1 MTCAYCGSKFIG
13 TAAHGNLYQYRYYTC
28 HRRNRYGVKGC
39 PSERLP
45 AEELDN
51 AVLAAMLEAY
61 SDSDLVTKA
70 LEEARLRATAAVPQL
85 KEQLAAVETAIRKT
99 EESLERYFVA
109 FEAGTGISV
118 TGLPDA
124 LVDLVRDY
132 ERHLLAERGLSAHSV
147 RAYLGDVTSLLD
159 HAVRMNRPQID
170 RLDLPVLRS
179 WLARQASSGVA
190 RSTLARRAA
199 AARTFTA
206 WLTRTGRAPGDPGA
220 LLATPRSGRTLP
232 AVLRQD
238 EASALLDVAAVAAD
252 DASPTRVRDVALL
265 EVLYASGI
273 RVSELC
279 GLDIDDVDWSRRLLR
294 VLGKGAKE
302 RTVPIGIPAV
312 RALERWLDGARE
324 ALLSPASDPALF
336 LGARGGRID
345 PRTVRRVVHELLA
358 HVPGAPDLGPHGIR
372 HSAATHL
379 LEGGADLRT
388 VQELLGHATL
398 TSTQIYTHVSVDRLK
413 ATYDQAHPRA

>member
-1 MTCAYCGSKFIG
+1 LQRPPLTRTVGSVG
-13 TAAHGNLYQYRYYTC
+13 R
-28 HRRNRYGVKGC
+28 
-39 PSERLP
+39 
-45 AEELDN
+45 
-51 AVLAAMLEAY
+51 LAADER
-61 SDSDLVTKA
+61 VTE
-70 LEEARLRATAAVPQL
+70 LT
-85 KEQLAAVETAIRKT
+85 
-99 EESLERYFVA
+99 
-109 FEAGTGISV
+109 
-118 TGLPDA
+118 DA
-124 LVDLVRDY
+124 LLVLLRDY
-132 ERHLLAERGLSAHSV
+132 EVHLRAERALSPHSV
-147 RAYLGDVTSLLD
+147 RAYLGDVSSLLD
-159 HAVRMNRPQID
+159 HAVRMHRPGID
-170 RLDLPVLRS
+170 QLDLLVLRS

-206 WLTRTGRAPGDPGA
+206 WLARTGRAPTDCGA

-252 DASPTRVRDVALL
+252 DASPTGVRDVAVL

-279 GLDIDDVDWSRRLLR
+279 GLDVEDVDWARRLLR

-302 RTVPIGIPAV
+302 RVVPIGIPAV
-312 RALERWLDGARE
+312 SALERWLGARA
-324 ALLSPASDPALF
+324 ALVSPASGRALF
-336 LGARGGRID
+336 LGARGRRID
-345 PRTVRRVVHELLA
+345 PRTVRRVVHELLS
-358 HVPGAPDLGPHGIR
+358 HVPGAPDLGPHGLR

-379 LEGGADLRT
+379 LEGGADLRS